1 MYSNLKMKKVMIHD
15 PLGVLSNVLSL
26 QSSSKDEQ
34 NERTTVVYLL
44 AVRVKTSN

>member
-1 MYSNLKMKKVMIHD
+1 MIHD

-34 NERTTVVYLL
+34 NEQTVVY
-44 AVRVKTSN
+44 